1 MHLHRCGAGILLE
14 WISYPGPSAPQGITE
29 DGAVQLLIVED
40 DQSVADALIDA
51 VSAAGHHAVHASR
64 GSDALLRHHGV
75 QLILLDLGLPDMDG
89 LEVLRKLRQVSDVPV
104 IILSARDDERSV
116 VRGLRQGADDY
127 LVKPIGLTI
136 LLARIDAVARR
147 AGGKSTASRN
157 QIIAGTLS
165 MDLDKHEAVLAGKT
179 LGLTA
184 KEFEL
189 LTLLARHAGSVVTRE
204 QILDRLWGDAFL
216 AVSRSLDVHLTGLR
230 AKLATPGMIV
240 NVRGVGYRLEAPS
253 S

>member
-1 MHLHRCGAGILLE
+1 MR
-14 WISYPGPSAPQGITE
+14 
-29 DGAVQLLIVED
+29 LLIVED
-40 DQSVADALIDA
+40 DQAVADALIDA
-51 VSAAGHHAVHASR
+51 VSAAGHEATHAGR
-64 GSDALLRHHGV
+64 GSDALLRHHDAE
-75 QLILLDLGLPDMDG
+75 LILLDLGLPDMDG

-104 IILSARDDERSV
+104 VILSARNDERSV

-127 LVKPIGLTI
+127 LVKPIGLTV

-147 AGGKSTASRN
+147 SNVNSGADRN
-157 QIIAGTLS
+157 QISAGSLVIN
-165 MDLDKHEAVLAGKT
+165 LDKHEAVLAGKA
-179 LGLTA
+179 LALTA
-184 KEFEL
+184 KEFQL

-204 QILDRLWGDAFL
+204 QILDQLWGDAFL

-230 AKLATPGMIV
+230 SKLARSGMIV

>member
-1 MHLHRCGAGILLE
+1 MR
-14 WISYPGPSAPQGITE
+14 
-29 DGAVQLLIVED
+29 LLIVED
-40 DQSVADALIDA
+40 DQAVADALIDA
-51 VSAAGHHAVHASR
+51 VSAAGHEATHAGR
-64 GSDALLRHHGV
+64 GSDALLRHHDAE
-75 QLILLDLGLPDMDG
+75 LILLDLGLPDMEG

-104 IILSARDDERSV
+104 VILSARNDERSV

-127 LVKPIGLTI
+127 LVKPIGLTV

-147 AGGKSTASRN
+147 SNVNSGADRN
-157 QIIAGTLS
+157 QISAGSLVIN
-165 MDLDKHEAVLAGKT
+165 LDKHEAVLAGKA
-179 LGLTA
+179 LALTA
-184 KEFEL
+184 KEFQL

-204 QILDRLWGDAFL
+204 QILDQLWGDAFL

-230 AKLATPGMIV
+230 SKLARSGMIV

>member
-1 MHLHRCGAGILLE
+1 VR
-14 WISYPGPSAPQGITE
+14 
-29 DGAVQLLIVED
+29 LLIVED
-40 DQSVADALIDA
+40 DQAVADALIDA
-51 VSAAGHHAVHASR
+51 VSAAGHEATHAGR
-64 GSDALLRHHGV
+64 GSDALLRHHDAE
-75 QLILLDLGLPDMDG
+75 LILLDLGLPDMDG

-104 IILSARDDERSV
+104 VILSARNDERSV

-127 LVKPIGLTI
+127 LVKPIGLTV

-147 AGGKSTASRN
+147 SNVNTGADRN
-157 QIIAGTLS
+157 QISAGSLVIN
-165 MDLDKHEAVLAGKT
+165 LDKHEAVLAGKA
-179 LGLTA
+179 LALTA
-184 KEFEL
+184 KEFQL

-204 QILDRLWGDAFL
+204 QILDQLWGDAFL

-230 AKLATPGMIV
+230 SKLARSGMIV